1 MERNPSVLSASV
13 IGAAIIITGAIVTYG
28 FYEVKALS
36 DTISVTGSAE
46 REIESDVIKWT
57 VQIAHSMG
65 LEGLQQGNTDMER
78 DLESLRT
85 FLKNSGIEDTAITV
99 QPFFMETMFNYQLGG
114 IPSGYTLRQTVI
126 VESNDV
132 AKVKAAAEASNELIA
147 RGAFVSTTS
156 VEYFYSKLND
166 LKQQI
171 LADAMADAKMRAEK
185 MAESAGGELGA
196 LRSSSMGVLQITAR
210 NSVEIS
216 DYGMYDTSAEEK
228 KVTAVV
234 RAEFGIK

>member
-1 MERNPSVLSASV
+1 MERNPLALSASI

-28 FYEVKALS
+28 FYEVKSLA
-36 DTISVTGSAE
+36 DTISVTGSAD
-46 REIESDVIKWT
+46 RE
-57 VQIAHSMG
+57 
-65 LEGLQQGNTDMER
+65 
-78 DLESLRT
+78 
-85 FLKNSGIEDTAITV
+85 
-99 QPFFMETMFNYQLGG
+99 
-114 IPSGYTLRQTVI
+114 
-126 VESNDV
+126 
-132 AKVKAAAEASNELIA
+132 
-147 RGAFVSTTS
+147 

-185 MAESAGGELGA
+185 MAESAGGKLGA